1 MKCLVKGCENDA
13 FQNMLCKEHFD
24 PEKQPPEN
32 AATTGRTPRERMPV
46 GQQMSLAA
54 HAALLLS
61 GKLAGSLVKGYKGLF
76 SLTPKERARI
86 FEHIGSTSLKEGRE
100 TDSVSAFES
109 AVELDPGNPDALCKL
124 GKAYAA
130 TGEHEKARKCFGR
143 VVELVP
149 DDAEAVQAMGEACY
163 NCEDFES
170 ALKRLTKARSLFP
183 QSDKIAYLIGLT
195 YDKLGAFEKAV
206 KFLQSAVNMN
216 PREAKYYYSL
226 GFAYDSNGM
235 KEKALENFKKA
246 MELEKVQPK

>member
-13 FQNMLCKEHFD
+13 FQNMLCKDHFD
-24 PEKQPPEN
+24 PEKQPPKN
-32 AATTGRTPRERMPV
+32 AVTAGKTPRGRMSV
-46 GQQMSLAA
+46 GRQTSLAA

-76 SLTPKERARI
+76 SLTPKEQAQI

-100 TDSVSAFES
+100 ADSVSAFES
-109 AVELDPGNPDALCKL
+109 AVELDPDNPDALCKL

-130 TGEHEKARKCFGR
+130 TGEHEKARNCFGKA
-143 VVELVP
+143 VGLAP
-149 DDAEAVQAMGEACY
+149 DDAEALQAMGEACY
-163 NCEDFES
+163 SCEDFES
-170 ALKRLTKARSLFP
+170 ALQHLTKARSLSP
-183 QSDKIAYLIGLT
+183 QSDQIAYLIGLT

-206 KFLQSAVNMN
+206 KSLQSAVNMN

-226 GFAYDSNGM
+226 GFTYDSNGM